1 MHKLLSLVIQT
12 ARNVLCTVIA
22 ARWAFRGISLT
33 PHSHAVMVTL
43 YMFWSVS
50 ATLTEEGRRVTTMAI
65 PSSSTVVPSVRNTL
79 GFDCLPSGTA
89 PACLAAGS
97 KARRISDSIQSVF

>member
-1 MHKLLSLVIQT
+1 MYCDCRQMGFSRYQSDAAQSL
-12 ARNVLCTVIA
+12 
-22 ARWAFRGISLT
+22 
-33 PHSHAVMVTL
+33 MVTL

-97 KARRISDSIQSVF
+97 KARRISDSIQSVIVYYSQFLLDFQ